1 MVLPN
6 KCLWTHKGTT
16 NPGGKSDFLVIDLLL
31 CTHNLSTVSKIVTF
45 PINFMLLDVNY
56 GCKTVKYIFKQFQTT

>member
-56 GCKTVKYIFKQFQTT
+56 G